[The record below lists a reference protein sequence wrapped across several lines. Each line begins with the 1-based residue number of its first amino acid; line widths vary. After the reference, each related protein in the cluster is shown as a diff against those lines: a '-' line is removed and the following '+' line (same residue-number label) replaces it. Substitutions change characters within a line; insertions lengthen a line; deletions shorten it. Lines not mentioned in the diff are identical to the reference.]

1 MDWPE
6 AANLKQEMSLD
17 LKICFHFKTCVS
29 IKTLHILNFIS
40 TKAEWQCLGVKRNSV
55 WNWSL
60 NICCKTHSLEL
71 KYSPEFLY
79 FSAVMEV
86 CCFSNLCVCICVCVF
101 SCVVVYVPALQEP
114 GLHSLVW
121 YLPSGHQ
128 TPESAAGS
136 RDGCSQALWL
146 WQVRDSHVLHW
157 SEFFLFLAFT
167 KDVHI
172 GTAVMSDN
180 IKSERQ
186 QPVSLA

>member
-101 SCVVVYVPALQEP
+101 LCSCICTSSSGAWPTFTR
-114 GLHSLVW
+114 LV
-121 YLPSGHQ
+121 
-128 TPESAAGS
+128 SA
-136 RDGCSQALWL
+136 
-146 WQVRDSHVLHW
+146 
-157 SEFFLFLAFT
+157 
-167 KDVHI
+167 I
-172 GTAVMSDN
+172 GTSNPRICCWIQRRLFSSSVT
-180 IKSERQ
+180 
-186 QPVSLA
+186 LAGEGQSCFTLIWVFSFLGIYKRCSHWYRCDVR